1 MKLPMVLPWLAH
13 RAGVSDSRAEA
24 LWQQATRQA
33 ELMTGE
39 RSSSCYWG
47 AALQILLDLLEQ
59 ERLTTYPLFAWP
71 WLLMRG
77 SVAALVLAG
86 QVLAGADSLRAPA
99 ARLSSSRH
107 PADGDED
114 RGRRAPG
121 LDRLL
126 EDPTC
131 RRVNG

>member
-33 ELMTGE
+33 ELMAGE

-59 ERLTTYPLFAWP
+59 ERLTTFPLFAWP

-77 SVAALVLAG
+77 SVGHWPWLVRCWLAPTALVSL
-86 QVLAGADSLRAPA
+86 LRAY
-99 ARLSSSRH
+99 RLAPS
-107 PADGDED
+107 G
-114 RGRRAPG
+114 GRR
-121 LDRLL
+121 
-126 EDPTC
+126 
-131 RRVNG
+131 

>member
-24 LWQQATRQA
+24 LWQQATCQA

-39 RSSSCYWG
+39 RGSSCYWG

-77 SVAALVLAG
+77 SVRHWSWLARHW
-86 QVLAGADSLRAPA
+86 LAPTAFVPLLRAYRAAPA
-99 ARLSSSRH
+99 
-107 PADGDED
+107 G
-114 RGRRAPG
+114 GRR
-121 LDRLL
+121 
-126 EDPTC
+126 
-131 RRVNG
+131 